1 MAENEVRPEDFEVIF
16 EHAYTVMPAIGE
28 SVRYK
33 SVVLRHKSG
42 RLITITL
49 PEEEATDERIY
60 EEAVKRLRE
69 GARPGPRRLAIRRG

>member
-28 SVRYK
+28 AARYK
-33 SVVLRHKSG
+33 SVVLRHRSG

-49 PEEEATDERIY
+49 PEE
-60 EEAVKRLRE
+60 AVSYTHLTLPTNRE
-69 GARPGPRRLAIRRG
+69 V